1 MALPPEVDTEV
12 RAQLEAWCDLRSPAE
27 LRDEM
32 RVEFKV
38 RGNDVTI
45 YERRAPWHPDVTDWT
60 SAPVARLRYR
70 DVTDGCCLVREPL
83 P

>member
-1 MALPPEVDTEV
+1 MALPTEIDTEV
-12 RAQLEAWCDLRSPAE
+12 RAQLKAWCASRSPAE

-60 SAPVARLRYR
+60 RAPVARLRYR

>member
-1 MALPPEVDTEV
+1 
-12 RAQLEAWCDLRSPAE
+12 
-27 LRDEM
+27 M